1 MGDRTMATELAA
13 TMEHGTERAG
23 ITARQAAE
31 LVAKAQQGDQLA
43 FAELYERYRPLV
55 YRFLRR
61 RLDGADES
69 VEDLTEDVFV
79 KLYEKLDRYVERGL
93 PFTAWLYRIAHNQLV
108 DYVRT
113 LPRHYTQP
121 LDVVVD
127 VPEQQASAE
136 YRSVLDRETL
146 EPALARLTPEQRQ
159 AVELRF
165 LQGMSVAEAATAMG
179 RSEEAVKKLQARALA
194 NLRRYLI
201 EAARPVSS
209 ARYAR
214 VAA

>member
-1 MGDRTMATELAA
+1 MATEQTTISVKEAA
-13 TMEHGTERAG
+13 V
-23 ITARQAAE
+23 
-31 LVAKAQQGDQLA
+31 LVAQAQQGDQVA
-43 FAELYERYRPLV
+43 FATLYEQYRPLV

-61 RLDGADES
+61 RLDGADET

-113 LPRHYTQP
+113 LPRHTAQS
-121 LDVVVD
+121 LDVVAD
-127 VPEQQASAE
+127 VPEHQTGSE

-146 EPALARLTPEQRQ
+146 EPALARLTAEQRK

-165 LQGMSVAEAATAMG
+165 LQGMSVAETAAAMG

-194 NLRRYLI
+194 NLRRSLT
-201 EAARPVSS
+201 ETARQKAPVRLVRAA
-209 ARYAR
+209 
-214 VAA
+214 

>member
-1 MGDRTMATELAA
+1 MAIEITTEPAVERKTIGVQEAA
-13 TMEHGTERAG
+13 
-23 ITARQAAE
+23 I
-31 LVAKAQQGDQLA
+31 LVAKAQQGDQAA
-43 FAELYERYRPLV
+43 FATLYERCRPLV

-61 RLDGADES
+61 RLDGSDEV

-93 PFTAWLYRIAHNQLV
+93 PFTAWLYRIAHNQFV

-113 LPRHYTQP
+113 LPRHTAQS
-121 LDVVVD
+121 LDVVAD
-127 VPEQQASAE
+127 VVEHQATTE
-136 YRSVLDRETL
+136 YHSVLDRETL

-165 LQGMSVAEAATAMG
+165 LQGMRVAETSRAMG

-194 NLRRYLI
+194 NLRRYLV
-201 EAARPVSS
+201 EATRPT
-209 ARYAR
+209 AGRRYAR

>member
-1 MGDRTMATELAA
+1 MATEQA
-13 TMEHGTERAG
+13 TIGAK
-23 ITARQAAE
+23 QAAE
-31 LVAKAQQGDQLA
+31 LVALAQQGDQVA
-43 FAELYERYRPLV
+43 FATLYEQYRPLV

-61 RLDGADES
+61 RLDGADET

-113 LPRHYTQP
+113 LPRHTAQS
-121 LDVVVD
+121 LDVVAD
-127 VPEQQASAE
+127 VPEHQTGSE
-136 YRSVLDRETL
+136 YRSVLDRQTF
-146 EPALARLTPEQRQ
+146 EPALARLTAEQRR

-165 LQGMSVAEAATAMG
+165 LQGMSVAETAAAMR

-194 NLRRYLI
+194 NLRRSLAETARQTAPI
-201 EAARPVSS
+201 RFARIAA
-209 ARYAR
+209 
-214 VAA
+214 

>member
-1 MGDRTMATELAA
+1 MVTEQATIGAK
-13 TMEHGTERAG
+13 
-23 ITARQAAE
+23 QAAV
-31 LVAKAQQGDQLA
+31 LVAQAQAGDQQA
-43 FAELYERYRPLV
+43 FATLYEQYRPLV

-61 RLDGADES
+61 RLDGADET

-113 LPRHYTQP
+113 LPRNSAQP
-121 LDVVVD
+121 LDTVAD
-127 VPEQQASAE
+127 IPEYQTGSE

-165 LQGMSVAEAATAMG
+165 LKGMSVAETSAAMG

-194 NLRRYLI
+194 NLRRSLT
-201 EAARPVSS
+201 ETTRPIAPV
-209 ARYAR
+209 RLVR

>member
-1 MGDRTMATELAA
+1 MVTEQTTTLSVKEAA
-13 TMEHGTERAG
+13 A
-23 ITARQAAE
+23 
-31 LVAKAQQGDQLA
+31 LVARAQQGDQQA
-43 FAELYERYRPLV
+43 FATLYENYRPLV
-55 YRFLRR
+55 HRFLRR
-61 RLDGADES
+61 RLDGSDET

-113 LPRHYTQP
+113 LPRQSAQS
-121 LDVVVD
+121 LDVVAD
-127 VPEQQASAE
+127 VPEHQTGSE

-146 EPALARLTPEQRQ
+146 EPALARLTPEQRK

-165 LQGMSVAEAATAMG
+165 LQGMSVAETAAAMR

-194 NLRRYLI
+194 NLRRSLT
-201 EAARPVSS
+201 ETARPKAPV
-209 ARYAR
+209 RLVR

>member
-1 MGDRTMATELAA
+1 MATEQA
-13 TMEHGTERAG
+13 T
-23 ITARQAAE
+23 ITAKQAAE
-31 LVAKAQQGDQLA
+31 LVAQAQQGDQMA
-43 FAELYERYRPLV
+43 FATLYEQYRPLV

-61 RLDGADES
+61 RLDGSDET

-113 LPRHYTQP
+113 LPRHNAQS
-121 LDVVVD
+121 LDIVAD
-127 VPEQQASAE
+127 IPEQNTGSE

-146 EPALARLTPEQRQ
+146 EPALARLTAEQRQ

-165 LQGMSVAEAATAMG
+165 LQGMSVAETAATMA

-194 NLRRYLI
+194 NLRRSLS
-201 EAARPVSS
+201 EAARPAAPIRF
-209 ARYAR
+209 ARF
-214 VAA
+214 AA

>member
-1 MGDRTMATELAA
+1 MQA
-13 TMEHGTERAG
+13 
-23 ITARQAAE
+23 AAE
-31 LVAKAQQGDQLA
+31 LVVLAQQGDQTA
-43 FAELYERYRPLV
+43 FASLYEQYSPLV
-55 YRFLRR
+55 HRFLRR
-61 RLDGADES
+61 RLDGGDEV

-113 LPRHYTQP
+113 LPRHTAQS
-121 LDVVVD
+121 LDVVAD
-127 VPEQQASAE
+127 VPEHQTGSE

-146 EPALARLTPEQRQ
+146 EPALARLTAEQRK

-165 LQGMSVAEAATAMG
+165 LQGMSVAETAAAMG

-194 NLRRYLI
+194 NLRRSLT
-201 EAARPVSS
+201 ETARQTAPVRLVRAA
-209 ARYAR
+209 
-214 VAA
+214 

>member
-1 MGDRTMATELAA
+1 MITEQATIGAK
-13 TMEHGTERAG
+13 
-23 ITARQAAE
+23 QAAV
-31 LVAKAQQGDQLA
+31 LVAQAQQGDQMA
-43 FAELYERYRPLV
+43 FATLYEQYRPLV

-61 RLDGADES
+61 RLDGADET

-113 LPRHYTQP
+113 LPRHTAQP
-121 LDVVVD
+121 LEVVAD
-127 VPEQQASAE
+127 IPEHQTGSE

-146 EPALARLTPEQRQ
+146 EPALARLTAVQRQ
-159 AVELRF
+159 AVEPRF
-165 LQGMSVAEAATAMG
+165 LKGMSVAETAAAIK
-179 RSEEAVKKLQARALA
+179 RSEEAVKTLKARSLA
-194 NLRRYLI
+194 NLRRSLT
-201 EAARPVSS
+201 EQARQTAPV
-209 ARYAR
+209 RLVR

>member
-1 MGDRTMATELAA
+1 
-13 TMEHGTERAG
+13 
-23 ITARQAAE
+23 
-31 LVAKAQQGDQLA
+31 
-43 FAELYERYRPLV
+43 V

-61 RLDGADES
+61 RLDGADET

-108 DYVRT
+108 DFVRT
-113 LPRHYTQP
+113 LPRQSAQP
-121 LDVVVD
+121 LDVVAD
-127 VPEQQASAE
+127 VPEHQTGSE
-136 YRSVLDRETL
+136 YRSVLDRQTL
-146 EPALARLTPEQRQ
+146 EPALARLTAEQRQ

-165 LQGMSVAEAATAMG
+165 LKGMSVAETAATMR

-194 NLRRYLI
+194 NLRRSLA
-201 EAARPVSS
+201 ETARPS
-209 ARYAR
+209 AQLRLVR

>member
-1 MGDRTMATELAA
+1 MTTAQT
-13 TMEHGTERAG
+13 T
-23 ITARQAAE
+23 ITTKQAAE
-31 LVAKAQQGDQLA
+31 LVAKAQQGDQMA
-43 FAELYERYRPLV
+43 FATLYEQYRPLV

-61 RLDGADES
+61 RLDGADET

-113 LPRHYTQP
+113 LPRQAAQP
-121 LDVVVD
+121 LDVVAD
-127 VPEQQASAE
+127 VPEHQTGSE
-136 YRSVLDRETL
+136 YRSVLDRQTL
-146 EPALARLTPEQRQ
+146 EPALARLTAEQRQ

-165 LQGMSVAEAATAMG
+165 RQGMRVAETAATMG

-194 NLRRYLI
+194 NLRRSLA
-201 EAARPVSS
+201 ETARPS
-209 ARYAR
+209 AERRLVR

>member
-1 MGDRTMATELAA
+1 MAMQQAAERTT
-13 TMEHGTERAG
+13 
-23 ITARQAAE
+23 ITAREAAE
-31 LVAKAQQGDQLA
+31 LVARAQQGDQMA
-43 FAELYERYRPLV
+43 FAELYEQYRPLV

-61 RLDGADES
+61 RLDGSDET

-108 DYVRT
+108 DFVRT
-113 LPRHYTQP
+113 LPRHAAQS
-121 LDVVVD
+121 LDVVAD
-127 VPEQQASAE
+127 VAESQATAE

-146 EPALARLTPEQRQ
+146 EPALARLTAEQRQ
-159 AVELRF
+159 AVQLRF
-165 LQGMSVAEAATAMG
+165 LQGMSVAETAAAMS

-194 NLRRYLI
+194 NLRRYLV
-201 EAARPVSS
+201 EAARPVASP
-209 ARYAR
+209 RFAR

>member
-1 MGDRTMATELAA
+1 MMTTEQ
-13 TMEHGTERAG
+13 TT
-23 ITARQAAE
+23 ITTKQAAE
-31 LVAKAQQGDQLA
+31 LVARAQQGDQVA
-43 FAELYERYRPLV
+43 FATLYEQYRPLV

-61 RLDGADES
+61 RLDGADET

-108 DYVRT
+108 DFVRT
-113 LPRHYTQP
+113 LPRQSAQP
-121 LDVVVD
+121 LDVVAD
-127 VPEQQASAE
+127 VPEHQTGSE
-136 YRSVLDRETL
+136 YRSVLDRQTL
-146 EPALARLTPEQRQ
+146 EPALARLTAEQRQ

-165 LQGMSVAEAATAMG
+165 LQGMSVAETAATMR

-194 NLRRYLI
+194 NLRRSLA
-201 EAARPVSS
+201 ETARPS
-209 ARYAR
+209 AQLRLVR